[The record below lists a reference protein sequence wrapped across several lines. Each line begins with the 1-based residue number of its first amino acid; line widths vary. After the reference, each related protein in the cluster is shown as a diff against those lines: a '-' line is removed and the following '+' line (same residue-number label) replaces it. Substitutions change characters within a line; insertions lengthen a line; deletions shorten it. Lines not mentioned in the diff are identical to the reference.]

1 MTFKEIT
8 DVLNDLPSE
17 DLINILLYGTFIL
30 RENIINEYIAKEY
43 VVLNEQTA
51 YEKKLDSISDIQS
64 KINRYFR

>member
-30 RENIINEYIAKEY
+30 RENIINEYIAKES